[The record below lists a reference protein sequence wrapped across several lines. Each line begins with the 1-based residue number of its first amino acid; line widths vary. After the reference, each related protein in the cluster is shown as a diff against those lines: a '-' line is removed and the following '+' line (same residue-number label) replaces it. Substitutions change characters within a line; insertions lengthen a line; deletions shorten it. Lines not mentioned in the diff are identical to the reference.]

1 LPLRRPVR
9 EVCDPPGS
17 SLDHSELNLPV
28 IAIDNSP
35 IRLALARHNAAIYG
49 VVDRIDFVLADFV
62 QFAKVLA
69 SSPSRRSI
77 DVVFLSPPWGGINY
91 QTFSSSES
99 TLGMD
104 GSLAVAVN
112 GSQVASKEHGAETTH
127 LQPNEYGLANLK
139 PIHGKELVA
148 IARQITPNV
157 AIFLPRNQNLRE
169 VADLVTLDSE
179 DTSSQEKVEVE
190 EEWMGS
196 KLKALTCYLGGL
208 VEGQGHLWP

>member
-1 LPLRRPVR
+1 
-9 EVCDPPGS
+9 
-17 SLDHSELNLPV
+17 V

-77 DVVFLSPPWGGINY
+77 DVVFLSPPWGGIDY
-91 QTFSSSES
+91 QTFSSPEA
-99 TLGMD
+99 TLSMD
-104 GSLAVAVN
+104 SSLTVAVN
-112 GSQVASKEHGAETTH
+112 GSSAASKEHDGEITH

-148 IARQITPNV
+148 LARQITPNV

-169 VADLVTLDSE
+169 VADLVRSDSE
-179 DTSSQEKVEVE
+179 DASSQEKVEVE
-190 EEWMGS
+190 EEWMGT

-208 VEGQGHLWP
+208 VEGQEHLWP